1 MLIVLANVFQQ
12 KIKYSQPLAQNT
24 IQLST
29 VSFVFSAELLGNN
42 NIQPELSAWVTLFFF
57 YCFPKRKYLPV
68 FLLPPM
74 AQFCGTVLKE
84 ATFLFTE
91 GLSRKL
97 RTTFRVL
104 VNYVWFFFF
113 FLRRHQYTYA
123 LQPQPT
129 SYAPS
134 SPTHSR
140 AHGSMHTDYPS
151 SAL

>member
-1 MLIVLANVFQQ
+1 MLIVLADVFQQ

-42 NIQPELSAWVTLFFF
+42 NIQPELSACGFTTFFLL
-57 YCFPKRKYLPV
+57 FPKQEIFTSPSVATHGVVLRHC
-68 FLLPPM
+68 
-74 AQFCGTVLKE
+74 AQK

-97 RTTFRVL
+97 RITFRVL

-113 FLRRHQYTYA
+113 FLRGHQYTYA